1 MNINFLLSDYLFF
14 LVLIIIL
21 TIAIFALKK
30 KHVKTAWQKAFSNK
44 IAVVSGAII
53 LTYLLISILDS
64 IHFNPNSEAN
74 PNAYSHH
81 RISVLDQLL
90 APLGKQ
96 YEKSYSKPFAK
107 YLYSKETV
115 IDGQQAMRQIY
126 PKLKH
131 AGQNDITGNMA
142 LDISLRLLYGIFK
155 PLGILLVLVA
165 LTILV
170 YAMLKKKS
178 LAAAV
183 LDFRVGFERGNLL
196 LFLSTLLLMIV
207 LFSCALELSKNYHIL
222 GTGQVGQDI
231 FYMALKSIRTG
242 MMIGLLTTLV
252 MLPFALFL
260 GVSAGYFGGIID
272 DVIQYIYTT
281 LSSIPGVL
289 LIAASVLSMQV
300 YISNHP
306 QWFESLAE
314 RADARL
320 LTLCFILGITSWTGL
335 CRMLRA
341 ETLKLREMDYVQA
354 GRALGTRHQTILAKH
369 ILPNVMHLVIIAVVL
384 DFSFLVLA
392 EAVLSYV
399 GVGVSATTISWGN
412 MINAARLELAREP
425 AVWWPILAAFIFM
438 FTLVLAINLFAD
450 AVRDAFDPR
459 NA

>member
-21 TIAIFALKK
+21 TAAIFALKK
-30 KHVKTAWQKAFSNK
+30 KHVKAAWQKAFSNK

-126 PKLKH
+126 PKLNH

-155 PLGILLVLVA
+155 PLGIFLVLIA

-183 LDFRVGFERGNLL
+183 LDFRVWFERGNLL

-425 AVWWPILAAFIFM
+425 AVWWPILAAFMFM